1 MATAPYDT
9 AFFLQ
14 HRSPG
19 LRSAE
24 AVVPFLLSCLRCR
37 SVLDVGCGDGA
48 WLSVFRANG
57 VEDTVGID
65 GEYVDLSQ
73 ILIPADQFVR
83 HDLTKPFALNRT
95 FDLVCSMEVAE
106 HLPESSADSFV
117 DCLAAHGDI
126 ILFSAAI
133 PDQGGVCHI
142 NEQWQDYWARKF
154 RERGYVAVDAVRP
167 RVWCDSS
174 VAFYYKQNAVL
185 YVKPELAAKH
195 DLEPV
200 EGDLGVLSRVHP
212 DLFSMHMHRWSHPSM
227 KFLLKSLPAS
237 ARRYVVKIVGR
248 KGSEG

>member
-1 MATAPYDT
+1 MAAAPYDT

-24 AVVPFLLSCLRCR
+24 AVVPFLLSTLRPG
-37 SVLDVGCGDGA
+37 SVLDVGCGDAA

-65 GEYVDLSQ
+65 GEYVDLAQ
-73 ILIPADQFVR
+73 ILIPAEQFVR
-83 HDLTKPFALNRT
+83 HDLTKPFALNRK

-106 HLPESSADSFV
+106 HLPETSADSFV
-117 DCLAAHGDI
+117 DCLTAHGDVVF
-126 ILFSAAI
+126 FSAAI
-133 PDQGGVCHI
+133 PDQGGVYHI

-154 RERGYVAVDAVRP
+154 RDRGYQAIDLVRP
-167 RVWCDSS
+167 RVWCDPS

-185 YVKPELAAKH
+185 YAKPEKVAEFG
-195 DLEPV
+195 LEPV
-200 EGDLGVLSRVHP
+200 EGDLGILSRVHP

-227 KFLLKSLPAS
+227 KFLLKSFPPT
-237 ARRYVVKIVGR
+237 ARRYVNKVLRR